1 MGPEVAL
8 PVPREAAGMCLPPPP
23 LRRYARVL
31 GLARHEAMSL
41 GAPALGTEHLLLGLV
56 REGRE
61 SGDRLLSGVDPDG
74 LRALLPRARRS
85 LAAPPALTTRAA
97 MAVGAA
103 QREADRRGLSELEV
117 EGLLVAVL
125 ADQQSAAVAVLERLG
140 IDVADLWTRAVVAL
154 RHDPVPPVRLRRRG
168 RVCVREVGVSGSRG
182 ACPTCENG
190 CSGPLTCMITV

>member
-1 MGPEVAL
+1 
-8 PVPREAAGMCLPPPP
+8 MCLPPPR

-31 GLARHEAMSL
+31 GLARHEATSL

-61 SGDRLLSGVDPDG
+61 SGARLLAGVDPDP
-74 LRALLPRARRS
+74 LRALLPRAPWS
-85 LAAPPALTTRAA
+85 PAAPPALTTRAA

-103 QREADRRGLSELEV
+103 QREADRRGLPGLEV

-140 IDVADLWTRAVVAL
+140 IDVADLWSCAVV
-154 RHDPVPPVRLRRRG
+154 
-168 RVCVREVGVSGSRG
+168 EVGRDAMPRRSVAG
-182 ACPTCENG
+182 
-190 CSGPLTCMITV
+190 